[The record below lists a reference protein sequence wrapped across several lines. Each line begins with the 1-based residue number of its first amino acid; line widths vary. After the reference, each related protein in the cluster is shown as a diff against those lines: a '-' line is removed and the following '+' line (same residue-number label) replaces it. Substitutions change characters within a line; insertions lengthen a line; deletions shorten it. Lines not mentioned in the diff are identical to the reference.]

1 VPAGAFPGGEG
12 GIDRDMADLFDS
24 PSDAAPADAPR
35 SAAPQSA
42 APRPLADRLRP
53 SSLDEVIGQP
63 QILGPEAPLATM
75 LESGALSSLIFWGP
89 PGVGKTTIARL
100 LARETELAFVQI
112 SAIFTG
118 VPELRKV
125 FEAAKL
131 RRGNGQGTLLFVD
144 EIHRFNKA
152 QQDGF
157 LPHMEDGTILLVGAT
172 TENPSFELNAA
183 LLSRAQVLVL
193 ERLGLPDLERLAQR
207 AERELDRPLPLDE
220 AARAALLE
228 MADGDGRALLNLVEQ
243 VAAWRTEAP
252 LDTDALTRRLTRR
265 AAKYD
270 KAGDEHYNLISA
282 LHKSV
287 RGSDPDAALY
297 WFGRM
302 LEGGEDPR
310 YLARRITRMAVE
322 DIGLADPQAQ
332 TICLHAWE
340 VYERLGSPEGELA
353 LAQAVTYLALA
364 PKSNAGYAAY
374 KAARAA
380 ARQTGSAPPPKHILN
395 APTGLMKDQGY
406 GAGYAYDHDAEDAFS
421 GQNYFPDGMAR
432 GAYYQPVERGYERDL
447 KKRLEWFARLRDKR
461 QGG

>member
-1 VPAGAFPGGEG
+1 
-12 GIDRDMADLFDS
+12 MADLFDT
-24 PSDAAPADAPR
+24 PDTET
-35 SAAPQSA
+35 QGN

-53 SSLDEVIGQP
+53 KTLGEVIGQE
-63 QILGPEAPLATM
+63 QVLGPDAPLGIM
-75 LESGALSSLIFWGP
+75 LASGSLSSLILWGP

-100 LARETELAFVQI
+100 LARETDLHFEQI

-131 RRGNGQGTLLFVD
+131 RRKTGRGTLLFVD

-183 LLSRAQVLVL
+183 VLSRAQVLVL
-193 ERLGLPDLERLAQR
+193 NRLSPADLERLMQR
-207 AERELDRPLPLDE
+207 AEKELNRMLPLDG
-220 AARAALLE
+220 AARAALLD
-228 MADGDGRALLNLVEQ
+228 MADGDGRALLNLIEQ
-243 VAAWRTEAP
+243 VAAWKIDGK
-252 LDTDALTRRLTRR
+252 LGTDALTTRLMKR

-270 KAGDEHYNLISA
+270 KSGDEHYNLISA

-297 WFGRM
+297 WFARM

-310 YLARRITRMAVE
+310 YLARRLVRMAVE
-322 DIGLADPQAQ
+322 DIALADPQAQ

-340 VYERLGSPEGELA
+340 TYERIGSPEGELA
-353 LAQAVTYLALA
+353 LAQAVIYLALA

-380 ARQTGSAPPPKHILN
+380 ARQTGSEPPPKHILN
-395 APTGLMKDQGY
+395 APTRLMKEQGY
-406 GAGYAYDHDAEDAFS
+406 GSGYQYDHSAEDAFS
-421 GQNYFPDGMAR
+421 GQNYFPDGMKR
-432 GAYYQPVERGYERDL
+432 GIYYLPVDRGFERDL
-447 KKRLEWFARLRDKR
+447 KKRVDYFAGLRAKR
-461 QGG
+461 NKADN